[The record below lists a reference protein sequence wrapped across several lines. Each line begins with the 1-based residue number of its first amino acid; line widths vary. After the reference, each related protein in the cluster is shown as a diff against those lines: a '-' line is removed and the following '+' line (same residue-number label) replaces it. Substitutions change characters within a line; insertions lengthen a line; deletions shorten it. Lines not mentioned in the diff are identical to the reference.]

1 MATLETRQ
9 PASASARKRA
19 TARRVRVVIRRVNP
33 LSVLK
38 FSLIFYFCLTLV
50 VLVGLGILWA
60 ILSAMGV
67 IDRFA
72 SLMAELVGA
81 QEFEVNAGYIFRLL
95 GLIGVMSSVLWAAV
109 TVFVAFLYNL
119 IADLV
124 GGIEV
129 TLSERR

>member
-9 PASASARKRA
+9 ASASAKKRP

-38 FSLIFYFCLTLV
+38 FSLIFYFCLMLV

-60 ILSAMGV
+60 ILSATGV

-72 SLMAELVGA
+72 TLMG
-81 QEFEVNAGYIFRLL
+81 
-95 GLIGVMSSVLWAAV
+95 
-109 TVFVAFLYNL
+109 
-119 IADLV
+119 DLV
-124 GGIEV
+124 EPRREFIEKNALAV
-129 TLSERR
+129 ANLDV

>member
-9 PASASARKRA
+9 PASASARRP

-60 ILSAMGV
+60 FLSAMGV

-72 SLMAELVGA
+72 TLMGELVGA
-81 QEFEVNAGYIFRLL
+81 REFEVDAGYVFRLL
-95 GLIGVMSSVLWAAV
+95 GLIGLVSSALWAAV
-109 TVFVAFLYNL
+109 TVFIAFLYNL

-129 TLSERR
+129 TLAERR

>member
-9 PASASARKRA
+9 PASASAKRP

-50 VLVGLGILWA
+50 VLVGLAILWA
-60 ILSAMGV
+60 MLSAMGV
-67 IDRFA
+67 IDWLA
-72 SLMAELVGA
+72 DLMGQVGYGPN
-81 QEFEVNAGYIFRLL
+81 FEINAGYLFRLFA
-95 GLIGVMSSVLWAAV
+95 LIGVVSSVLWAAV

-119 IADLV
+119 ISDLV